1 MALKDMLKE
10 DIDNI
15 FLDCNDFAVERIVE
29 GKTINVVE
37 DNDKLAEL
45 KAGVENNLA
54 EAELLFMAKIS
65 DLPVRRGYGAVLN
78 YDGTDYFV
86 VSWTENFGMA
96 EIALKQNGGNYGEY
110 A

>member
-1 MALKDMLKE
+1 
-10 DIDNI
+10 
-15 FLDCNDFAVERIVE
+15 
-29 GKTINVVE
+29 
-37 DNDKLAEL
+37 
-45 KAGVENNLA
+45 
-54 EAELLFMAKIS
+54 MAKIS

>member
-10 DIDNI
+10 DIGDI

-29 GKTINVVE
+29 GRTINVVE

-45 KAGVENNLA
+45 KAGVENNLV
-54 EAELLFMAKIS
+54 EAELFFMANID
-65 DLPVRRGYGAVLN
+65 DLPARRGYGAVLN
-78 YDGTDYFV
+78 YDGTDYLV
-86 VSWTENFGMA
+86 VSWSENCGMA
-96 EIALKQNGGNYGEY
+96 EIALKQNGGAYGDY